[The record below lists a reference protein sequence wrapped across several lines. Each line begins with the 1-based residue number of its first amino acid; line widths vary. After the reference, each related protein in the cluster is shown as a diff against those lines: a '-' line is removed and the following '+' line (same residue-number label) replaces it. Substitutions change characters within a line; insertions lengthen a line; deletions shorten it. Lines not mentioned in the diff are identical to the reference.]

1 MMQLLE
7 PLVLDEAPDLVLV
20 YGDTNSTLA
29 GALVAAKLH
38 VPVVHVEAGLRS
50 HDRRMPEEINR
61 VLTDHVSDLLLCPSG
76 QAIENLRVEGIAAG
90 VEFTGDVMH
99 GVLIR
104 TRDSL
109 GGRNPVAERLGLET
123 EPYVVATMHR
133 ASNTDDPACAGS
145 VIEALRRLAAGGR
158 PVVFPVH
165 PRATELVSGCGVSE
179 GVNIIGPLGYR
190 DMVALTAGA
199 SAVVTDSG
207 GLQKEAAWLGV
218 PCVTIREQTEWVET
232 VEDGWNVVVGTTT
245 ERIVEAVRSA
255 AAPAQPF
262 DRYGG
267 DGASARVV
275 RSILARFC

>member
-1 MMQLLE
+1 M
-7 PLVLDEAPDLVLV
+7 
-20 YGDTNSTLA
+20 
-29 GALVAAKLH
+29 
-38 VPVVHVEAGLRS
+38 
-50 HDRRMPEEINR
+50 
-61 VLTDHVSDLLLCPSG
+61 
-76 QAIENLRVEGIAAG
+76 
-90 VEFTGDVMH
+90 
-99 GVLIR
+99 
-104 TRDSL
+104 
-109 GGRNPVAERLGLET
+109 
-123 EPYVVATMHR
+123 
-133 ASNTDDPACAGS
+133 
-145 VIEALRRLAAGGR
+145 
-158 PVVFPVH
+158 
-165 PRATELVSGCGVSE
+165 SE

-190 DMVALTAGA
+190 DMVALTVGA

-232 VEDGWNVVVGTTT
+232 VEDGWNVVVGTAT